1 MLFEQESEGR
11 ATPEGQRPMLRSPR
25 RIDAEHFNLA
35 LILNL
40 IRTGNVTTRQEVE
53 KHSGLGR
60 AIVTDRLQALTSL
73 GLIQE
78 GNLAPST
85 GGRAPRYLQFCNNAG
100 TILLA
105 VIGQSTIGVGSADL
119 SGNLLIEHH
128 ESVDDSLG
136 ASATLK
142 RIFTLF
148 DWVLEQNG
156 GEHNVW
162 GIGVAVAAPVESSPG
177 QPFTSPTLHFMPG
190 WDEYQFVEHLAA
202 RYGAPVWVR
211 SSVQM
216 MTLGEQR
223 AGTGRDIQNMI
234 FVDLGR
240 EIAAGIVSDGSLQT
254 GSQGC
259 AGMIGHMVISDDN
272 SAICRCGNIGCLETI
287 AGADAVSREALR
299 AAREGRSLLLAETLA
314 STGELTSTD
323 VGSAAQLGDTFSAEL
338 MTRCGRSVG
347 AALAALT
354 NALNPS
360 IIIVGGALAQASDI
374 LLAAIREAVYRKSHP
389 LITRDLRVVRSQ
401 LGSSSALNGA
411 AMIVVEELLST
422 AALSFWVAHGSPI
435 RHPQV
440 ARLLAKARETT
451 AFRETK
457 PRPPETAHQTD
468 HLFHETAIEKE

>member
-1 MLFEQESEGR
+1 MIFEQERVDRS
-11 ATPEGQRPMLRSPR
+11 APEGQRPMLRSPR

-40 IRTGNVTTRQEVE
+40 IRTGDATTRQEIE

-60 AIVTDRLQALTSL
+60 AIVTDRLQTLTDL
-73 GLIQE
+73 GLIEE
-78 GNLAPST
+78 GHLGPST
-85 GGRAPRYLQFCNNAG
+85 GGRAPRYSQFRNNAG

-105 VIGQSTIGVGSADL
+105 VVGQSTIGVGSADL

-128 ESVDDSLG
+128 ESADVSQG
-136 ASATLK
+136 ASTILK

-148 DWVLEQNG
+148 DWVLEQHG
-156 GEHNVW
+156 SDHNVW

-190 WDEYQFVEHLAA
+190 WDEYPFVEHLAA

-223 AGTGRDIQNMI
+223 AGTGSGIQNMI

-240 EIAAGIVSDGSLQT
+240 EIAAGIISDGRLHT
-254 GSQGC
+254 GSHGC
-259 AGMIGHMVISDDN
+259 AGMIGHMVIGDDN

-287 AGADAVSREALR
+287 AGADAISREALR
-299 AAREGRSLLLAETLA
+299 AAREGRSPRLAETLA

-338 MTRCGRSVG
+338 MTRCGRSIG

-354 NALNPS
+354 NAINPS
-360 IIIVGGALAQASDI
+360 MIIVGGALAQASDI
-374 LLAAIREAVYRKSHP
+374 LLAVIREAVYRKSHP

-401 LGSSSALNGA
+401 MGSSSALGGA
-411 AMIVVEELLST
+411 AMTVVEELLST

-435 RHPQV
+435 RHPEV
-440 ARLLAKARETT
+440 ARLLAKAKETA

-457 PRPPETAHQTD
+457 PRPPETAS
-468 HLFHETAIEKE
+468 LNRSRVS